1 MYTYLKNRPMLLSAV
16 LGSAL
21 ALFTFYC
28 PNASVI
34 TGAAFIAL
42 FFIMVIKRAKPEIIF
57 SIFCVVMIIINLQ
70 LTLQRADSADLLSGS
85 TLNGSF
91 CITENPVD
99 HGDYES
105 FTAEA
110 RDCAELKNGT
120 KVFMFYGGDETL
132 CMGDLIECDAKL
144 KSVSKSDFKAGNYA
158 ENIYLSA
165 NIKNIAV
172 KSGAQDKALFNLSR
186 LQRGITNTLFEN
198 LSTDESATL
207 NAIVTG
213 DKSYISPEF
222 ESCVRG
228 AGISHVLVVSG
239 MHLSIIMTFIMG
251 LLERFIYNRY
261 AKPLIMFAVTVFLMA
276 LCGFTMSVVRSGVT
290 YMLIA
295 VSLLIGR
302 TGERSNTLG
311 AAVTLILL
319 FSPFAILS
327 ISLQL
332 SVLSTFGVLAVSPA
346 VMNAVCERVNI
357 KNSLAFS
364 VLSLAVSSVCAS
376 LMTMPVV
383 ILVFGYVSVVAVISN
398 IIIAPI
404 VTVSLIAA
412 FCGLVLSLIS
422 PVIAKPCF
430 LVSGITAKYFNFM
443 TEHIGGWK
451 YSAVNVSRPFAV
463 ISVIVIFAVLQ
474 LLLYCRKRR
483 DMLKLYGLNEKIKA
497 EGGDRLI
504 WR

>member
-1 MYTYLKNRPMLLSAV
+1 MYTYLRNRPMLLSAV
-16 LGSAL
+16 LGAAAVLSA
-21 ALFTFYC
+21 FYF
-28 PNASVI
+28 PKTSVL

-42 FFIMVIKRAKPEIIF
+42 LFVLIIRRAKPEIIF

-70 LTLQRADSADLLSGS
+70 LAIQRADSADLLSGS
-85 TLNGSF
+85 TVSGSF

-99 HGDYES
+99 HGEYKS
-105 FTAEA
+105 FTAEV
-110 RDCAELKNGT
+110 RDCDGINNGK

-165 NIKNIAV
+165 NINDIKI
-172 KSGAQDKALFNLSR
+172 KSGAQDKALFYLSR

-198 LSTDESATL
+198 LSTDEAATL

-213 DKSYISPEF
+213 DKSYISSGF
-222 ESCVRG
+222 EGCVRG

-239 MHLSIIMTFIMG
+239 MHLSIIMIFVMG
-251 LLERFIYNRY
+251 LLERFVYNRY
-261 AKPLIMFAVTVFLMA
+261 AKALIMFILTVFIMA

-290 YMLIA
+290 YILIA
-295 VSLLIGR
+295 VSLIIGR
-302 TGERSNTLG
+302 DGEKSNTLG
-311 AAVTLILL
+311 AAVTLIML

-327 ISLQL
+327 VSLQL
-332 SVLSTFGVLAVSPA
+332 SALSTFGVLAVAPA
-346 VMNAVCERVNI
+346 VMNAVCERI
-357 KNSLAFS
+357 SFKNPLFFS
-364 VLSLAVSSVCAS
+364 ILSLSVSSMCAT

-383 ILVFGYVSVVAVISN
+383 IPTFGYISVVAVISS
-398 IIIAPI
+398 IIIAPV
-404 VTVSLIAA
+404 VTVSLTSA

-422 PVIAKPCF
+422 AVIAKPFF

-451 YSAVNVSRPFAV
+451 YSTVDVSRPFAWA
-463 ISVIVIFAVLQ
+463 SVAVIFAVLQ

-483 DMLKLYGLNEKIKA
+483 NMLKLYGMKEKIKS
-497 EGGDRLI
+497 EGGDKLI